1 MSTLSTL
8 RTKVWLEHK
17 GAFVIGEG
25 GLDLLH
31 AIDRLRSLTRAARA
45 VGWSYRHAWGYLRNA
60 EQQLGV
66 ALVVTSPGKGTD
78 RGTVLSVQG
87 RMVSSQLERARRVVT
102 LAARKDWMNRS
113 SPVRTG
119 NRQTKQSKRIR

>member
-8 RTKVWLEHK
+8 RTKVWLERD

-31 AIDRLRSLTRAARA
+31 AIDRVQSLTHAARS

-60 EQQLGV
+60 ERQLGV
-66 ALVVTSPGKGTD
+66 ALVVTSPGKGSE
-78 RGTVLSVQG
+78 RGTMLSEHGRTVL
-87 RMVSSQLERARRVVT
+87 RRLERARRVVT
-102 LAARKDWMNRS
+102 LAARKDWR
-113 SPVRTG
+113 
-119 NRQTKQSKRIR
+119 